1 MNNPSLVTESVDK
14 KTDLIAQ
21 QNERK
26 KARTKKRWKQSDLVV
41 LKREFNN
48 GTRLKV
54 IAKILNRTE
63 TSINKELSRSG
74 IRLRRIKKG
83 EQLIIEKVNSD
94 NKQSDNLLIVID
106 YLKTK
111 DYNIARDKPN
121 ENNCKNAFY
130 RLNNKPMSA
139 TRLLVIANKH
149 RLEDGLP
156 VFRIKE
162 PEN

>member
-1 MNNPSLVTESVDK
+1 MQT
-14 KTDLIAQ
+14 II
-21 QNERK
+21 
-26 KARTKKRWKQSDLVV
+26 
-41 LKREFNN
+41 
-48 GTRLKV
+48 KV